1 MKILYPKLNM
11 KTKFLLIF
19 SLFFLALLQA
29 QTSEHLTFKGVPIDG
44 KLTEFV
50 AKMKLAGFTHLQTTD
65 GVAFLSGDFAGY
77 KKCMVGVSILKQND
91 LVHKAIVVFPDL
103 STWGALENNYLN
115 LKSLLTEKYGEPTTV
130 LEQFETNVQYLDDNL
145 RLTYLQLDQCKYY
158 SVWDTNKGTIQLGI
172 DHNGIESCFVKLAY
186 FDKINSAIIETNA
199 KDDL

>member
-1 MKILYPKLNM
+1 M

-77 KKCMVGVSILKQND
+77 KKCMVGVSTLKQND
-91 LVHKAIVVFPDL
+91 LVNKAVVIFPDL
-103 STWGALENNYLN
+103 SSWGALENNYLN
-115 LKSLLTEKYGEPTTV
+115 LKLLLSEKYGEPTTV
-130 LEQFETNVQYLDDNL
+130 LEQFETKVQYLDDNL

-199 KDDL
+199 KDDLYYW

>member
-1 MKILYPKLNM
+1 M
-11 KTKFLLIF
+11 KTKYLLIF
-19 SLFFLALLQA
+19 AFSLSTFLKA
-29 QTSEHLTFKGVPIDG
+29 QTSEHLTFKGVPLDG
-44 KLTEFV
+44 TLIEFV
-50 AKMKLAGFTHLQTTD
+50 TKMKTVGFTHLQTTD

>member
-44 KLTEFV
+44 RLSEFV

-65 GVAFLSGDFAGY
+65 GIAFLTGDFAGY
-77 KKCMVGVSILKQND
+77 KKCMVGISTLKQHD
-91 LVHKAIVVFPDL
+91 LVHKAVVIFPDL
-103 STWGALENNYLN
+103 SSWGALENNYLN